1 MYTER
6 GVTWPAVSAND
17 TIRWFSVRSKA
28 DEASLIYR
36 TETKNKIVVQKKNKR
51 GYARKKTVAF

>member
-6 GVTWPAVSAND
+6 GVTWPAISAND
-17 TIRWFSVRSKA
+17 TIRWFSARSKA